1 MRAMAAPKR
10 PIRIAPVERKSG
22 PPIWVKI
29 LGGGVLL
36 LVGAHF
42 YLLHQINQ
50 FADGIV
56 DTANMF
62 ANASH
67 QGGYYTW
74 DGNLGIKRL
83 RIESSTGER
92 ASLTMQALELET
104 PGWWWLLQLANPLEG
119 RAGRLARATSLL
131 GDNSGTLL
139 PATDHLHL
147 HLRGFELDINDF
159 LPPGLPDV
167 GFSTGALF
175 ETEGCTNLRYFV
187 PLQLTSDLRLPYA
200 AANLSLGYR
209 ATGPEQAVIE
219 FVHDVPG
226 VSQMRLELDWKTDDP
241 RHFLEADG
249 EGESPTA
256 VRLSVSDAGF
266 VEARN
271 RWCAQQAQVDP
282 EEFQRRHITTVR
294 RILEVYGLRLSPET
308 ETIYSAYAREGGSLG
323 LQAEWPK
330 DVSATTFAAYSPQ
343 QQWELMQPRVWRNGG
358 IRKPLVLEFVKPRP
372 LPAAYSGSVYDL
384 LARNADIADANSA
397 APLEA
402 LGERISSLTPPTTE
416 GSVDAKPEAEV
427 AQPAPSRPSRP
438 AEPQPTPIDLA
449 TENLIAAIGERVA
462 IETDDGRSRIGTL
475 VAVEPKTLTIR
486 MAVSGGKADLS
497 FSRERI
503 RAVIANPAR
512 R

>member
-1 MRAMAAPKR
+1 MAAPKR
-10 PIRIAPVERKSG
+10 PIRPAPAERKSG

-29 LGGGVLL
+29 LGGSLLL

-42 YLLHQINQ
+42 YLLYQINQ

-56 DTANMF
+56 NTANMF

-74 DGNLGIKRL
+74 NGNLGIKRL

-92 ASLTMQALELET
+92 AALTMQALELET
-104 PGWWWLLQLANPLEG
+104 PGWWWILQLANPLEG
-119 RAGRLARATSLL
+119 RAGRLSRATSLL
-131 GDNSGTLL
+131 GDRSGSLL

-200 AANLSLGYR
+200 GANLSLGYH
-209 ATGPEQAVIE
+209 AAGPEQVVIE

-226 VSQMRLELDWKTDDP
+226 VSQLRVEMDWKTGDP
-241 RHFLEADG
+241 RHFLETDG
-249 EGESPTA
+249 ENESPTA
-256 VRLSVSDAGF
+256 LRLNVSDNGF
-266 VEARN
+266 VAARN
-271 RWCAQQAQVDP
+271 RWCAEQAQVDP

-294 RILEVYGLRLSPET
+294 RILEVYGLRLSPEA
-308 ETIYSAYAREGGSLG
+308 ETIYSSYAREGGSLG
-323 LQAEWPK
+323 LQATWPNS
-330 DVSATTFAAYSPQ
+330 VSAATLAAYSPQ
-343 QQWELMQPRVWRNGG
+343 QQWEMMQPKIWRNGG
-358 IRKPLVLEFVKPRP
+358 VRKPLVLEFVPSRP

-384 LARNADIADANSA
+384 LARNADIADAASATSLADLGARISALAPATTEAPTEAASEPAATEA
-397 APLEA
+397 AP
-402 LGERISSLTPPTTE
+402 
-416 GSVDAKPEAEV
+416 
-427 AQPAPSRPSRP
+427 RPRP
-438 AEPQPTPIDLA
+438 RSQEPQPTPIGLA

-486 MAVSGGKADLS
+486 MSVSGGKADLS

-503 RAVIANPAR
+503 RAVIANPSAR